1 MVGLWMKLALFHAGL
16 DGFYEPSDDAAGN
29 FETYLRQSMDSPNSR
44 VLVCLEED
52 ALLGYVLGSIELH
65 PPVVRRRRYGFVDNL
80 VVDEGE
86 RRRGAGSLL
95 VSAMFEWFASHG
107 LDRVELNVSAQNPA
121 GLAFWRARGF
131 EDFQHVM
138 VRKVD

>member
-1 MVGLWMKLALFHAGL
+1 MRASGG
-16 DGFYEPSDDAAGN
+16 AARAACS
-29 FETYLRQSMDSPNSR
+29 TATR
-44 VLVCLEED
+44 
-52 ALLGYVLGSIELH
+52 I
-65 PPVVRRRRYGFVDNL
+65 
-80 VVDEGE
+80 
-86 RRRGAGSLL
+86 LL